1 MQDHHYTN
9 CPPIQVATSHVQK
22 DKELFKSFTAA
33 ISAIAKDVEDTNKAL
48 ISVYKEFSRKI
59 CNTRLNEFIDV
70 QKQLSVMKSGKA
82 SLGGQNLRDTLL
94 TSHLQVK
101 TRSKS

>member
-1 MQDHHYTN
+1 MN
-9 CPPIQVATSHVQK
+9 SPPLEVTTAHIQK
-22 DKELFKSFTAA
+22 DPQLFKSFTAA
-33 ISAIAKDVEDTNKAL
+33 ISEIAMDIDDTNPSL

-82 SLGGQNLRDTLL
+82 SLSGQNLRDTLL
-94 TSHLQVK
+94 TSHVQMK
-101 TRSKS
+101 TRSNS